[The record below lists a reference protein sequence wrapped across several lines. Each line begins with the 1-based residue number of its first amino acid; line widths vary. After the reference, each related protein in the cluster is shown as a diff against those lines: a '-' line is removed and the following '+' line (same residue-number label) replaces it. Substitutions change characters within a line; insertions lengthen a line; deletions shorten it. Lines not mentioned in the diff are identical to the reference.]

1 MFINFD
7 NDERDMLAAIL
18 PNKLQTDANSYTR
31 IIKRFL
37 VIAVCFTFLF
47 VYLTRKLLF
56 PGIFYSQIGTV
67 PPIGGDPA
75 DPTSC
80 VSSECLNYSDPLL
93 GMLNRTNDDPCDL
106 YEYGCGQW
114 DDSFVIPDDKRRYLR
129 TFHSV
134 ADANMLKIES
144 LISAVVCDSSLIIHQ
159 EGVSPKRGWQTAIA
173 CDYQACRNLEK
184 ITNGET
190 QLLEALKSE
199 IPSLFLPED
208 HTQTSQLQ
216 HKAKMFGEA
225 QSISV
230 GTPLKISASS
240 NIKTEDDVYMLKLN
254 QNGLS
259 LPYGFY
265 GSDDL
270 EAVRRRNYHF
280 EFLAILLQKFD
291 AVLKR
296 NSPEEKNN
304 ISGELTPQ
312 MLKKNISLLN
322 KTQDDPSH
330 CHDTHPKKSGCFG
343 PEGPLGVPPDK
354 EFVSRIERVM
364 EMETAL
370 QRVSLPPL
378 EAMDPDNTNNVVT
391 LGSLTSVNEFWLP
404 LLVAM
409 KDKRVLPE
417 TFEITSDLSVL
428 VDSLEFH
435 AGMIEVVAASPWGT
449 IKDFVLVR
457 ALITCVCV
465 CIARYVRIITICV
478 ILMTNNNVEI
488 IIIIEGLNA
497 FRYIS
502 IHYNNTHL
510 SLLIVLLF
518 FCI

>member
-1 MFINFD
+1 MHTNTCT
-7 NDERDMLAAIL
+7 
-18 PNKLQTDANSYTR
+18 QTY
-31 IIKRFL
+31 IH
-37 VIAVCFTFLF
+37 
-47 VYLTRKLLF
+47 
-56 PGIFYSQIGTV
+56 
-67 PPIGGDPA
+67 
-75 DPTSC
+75 
-80 VSSECLNYSDPLL
+80 
-93 GMLNRTNDDPCDL
+93 TNTCTHMH
-106 YEYGCGQW
+106 
-114 DDSFVIPDDKRRYLR
+114 V
-129 TFHSV
+129 
-134 ADANMLKIES
+134 
-144 LISAVVCDSSLIIHQ
+144 
-159 EGVSPKRGWQTAIA
+159 
-173 CDYQACRNLEK
+173 
-184 ITNGET
+184 
-190 QLLEALKSE
+190 
-199 IPSLFLPED
+199 
-208 HTQTSQLQ
+208 HTQ
-216 HKAKMFGEA
+216 H
-225 QSISV
+225 
-230 GTPLKISASS
+230 AS
-240 NIKTEDDVYMLKLN
+240 
-254 QNGLS
+254 G
-259 LPYGFY
+259 
-265 GSDDL
+265 
-270 EAVRRRNYHF
+270 
-280 EFLAILLQKFD
+280 
-291 AVLKR
+291 
-296 NSPEEKNN
+296 
-304 ISGELTPQ
+304 
-312 MLKKNISLLN
+312 
-322 KTQDDPSH
+322 
-330 CHDTHPKKSGCFG
+330 GCFG

>member
-1 MFINFD
+1 
-7 NDERDMLAAIL
+7 
-18 PNKLQTDANSYTR
+18 
-31 IIKRFL
+31 
-37 VIAVCFTFLF
+37 
-47 VYLTRKLLF
+47 
-56 PGIFYSQIGTV
+56 
-67 PPIGGDPA
+67 
-75 DPTSC
+75 
-80 VSSECLNYSDPLL
+80 
-93 GMLNRTNDDPCDL
+93 
-106 YEYGCGQW
+106 
-114 DDSFVIPDDKRRYLR
+114 
-129 TFHSV
+129 
-134 ADANMLKIES
+134 
-144 LISAVVCDSSLIIHQ
+144 
-159 EGVSPKRGWQTAIA
+159 
-173 CDYQACRNLEK
+173 
-184 ITNGET
+184 
-190 QLLEALKSE
+190 
-199 IPSLFLPED
+199 
-208 HTQTSQLQ
+208 
-216 HKAKMFGEA
+216 MFGEA

-457 ALITCVCV
+457 ALITMADFVSIEWRKISENYDKAVFGIDPKPDWKHCLDSDLMPWVTSKSFV
-465 CIARYVRIITICV
+465 DRYLDPRVKSYGEDMMKYIR
-478 ILMTNNNVEI
+478 L
-488 IIIIEGLNA
+488 A
-497 FRYIS
+497 FRDRVNELDWMDEQTKY
-502 IHYNNTHL
+502 THTHICT
-510 SLLIVLLF
+510 LILGTVF
-518 FCI
+518 WK

>member
-1 MFINFD
+1 
-7 NDERDMLAAIL
+7 
-18 PNKLQTDANSYTR
+18 
-31 IIKRFL
+31 
-37 VIAVCFTFLF
+37 
-47 VYLTRKLLF
+47 
-56 PGIFYSQIGTV
+56 
-67 PPIGGDPA
+67 
-75 DPTSC
+75 
-80 VSSECLNYSDPLL
+80 
-93 GMLNRTNDDPCDL
+93 
-106 YEYGCGQW
+106 
-114 DDSFVIPDDKRRYLR
+114 
-129 TFHSV
+129 
-134 ADANMLKIES
+134 
-144 LISAVVCDSSLIIHQ
+144 
-159 EGVSPKRGWQTAIA
+159 
-173 CDYQACRNLEK
+173 
-184 ITNGET
+184 
-190 QLLEALKSE
+190 
-199 IPSLFLPED
+199 
-208 HTQTSQLQ
+208 
-216 HKAKMFGEA
+216 MFGEA

-457 ALITCVCV
+457 ALITMADFVSIEWRKISENYDKAVFGIDPKPDWKHCLDSDLMPWVTSKSFV
-465 CIARYVRIITICV
+465 DRYLDPRVKSYGEDMMKYIR
-478 ILMTNNNVEI
+478 L
-488 IIIIEGLNA
+488 A
-497 FRYIS
+497 FRDRVNELDWMDEQTKKNAILKESQVKLSVAYPEWFSDEEPYLTALYGLPDTALRESVDAGRLASRNLITKRKNMFDYSWLGIERTMDIWGIQPTNTNAYYRWSSNEIVITASMLVPPFLFIPGPPAPPEENIS
-502 IHYNNTHL
+502 EGTTAGVNSEEVTFFAMSYGSIGMLMGHELTHGFDTIGRKFDGKGTL
-510 SLLIVLLF
+510 HNWWSDASLANFEEKGQCMVAQYASYR
-518 FCI
+518 